1 MELHCVGNRLEDST
15 VNAYKLSLRGQPDT
29 PTETISS
36 LHDEVSARDM
46 HHLQV
51 TAQFLFQ
58 FLDFNDQGMQP
69 RTVGTAAIDHIIT
82 DQVVGKIQDH
92 ASSDSVGV
100 SLLVLQGPI
109 DSPELFPI

>member
-1 MELHCVGNRLEDST
+1 MDSRA
-15 VNAYKLSLRGQPDT
+15 VDAHKLPLGGQPDT
-29 PTETISS
+29 STETISS
-36 LHDEVSARDM
+36 LHDEVGAWDVNNF
-46 HHLQV
+46 QV

-69 RTVGTAAIDHIIT
+69 RTAGTAAIDHIVT